1 MGSQARTTCCI
12 LTGAYHPTAPS
23 LFNARKQKN
32 QCKEVIWKCKIV
44 TPFREMNS
52 CFTTGA
58 KRVGSADAENS
69 WNGDPLQLKLRQG
82 KQENLKFTDIHKAVR
97 KWHPREEGPARERRS
112 CLDYITVP
120 QTLCPKEYFVLCWWG
135 GVWWREWCVCLS
147 CFVFLEQQ
155 LKILEI
161 HHKPGWFTRSFF
173 QRLQILVVSLER
185 PRQVYGSY

>member
-58 KRVGSADAENS
+58 KRVGSADAEND

-97 KWHPREEGPARERRS
+97 KWHPREEGPARKGEAALTMS
-112 CLDYITVP
+112 LF
-120 QTLCPKEYFVLCWWG
+120 PKLFVLRNILFCVGEEGYG
-135 GVWWREWCVCLS
+135 GGSGVFVCHALFFLS
-147 CFVFLEQQ
+147 SNLKSLKFIISLADLQGVFS
-155 LKILEI
+155 KSC
-161 HHKPGWFTRSFF
+161 KF
-173 QRLQILVVSLER
+173 
-185 PRQVYGSY
+185 